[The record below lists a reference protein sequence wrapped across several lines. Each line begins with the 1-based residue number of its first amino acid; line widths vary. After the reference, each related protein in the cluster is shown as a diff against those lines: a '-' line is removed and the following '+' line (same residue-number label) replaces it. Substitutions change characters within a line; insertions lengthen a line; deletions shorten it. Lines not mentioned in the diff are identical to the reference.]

1 MNIHYF
7 LFDFKQKKKENG
19 ISKEDY
25 ENANKGWVQ
34 ILNVTNDLAKIAF
47 G

>member
-1 MNIHYF
+1 MDIHDF
-7 LFDFKQKKKENG
+7 LFAFKQKKKEKD

-25 ENANKGWVQ
+25 ENTNKDWVQ
-34 ILNVTNDLAKIAF
+34 ILNGANNLSKIAF

>member
-7 LFDFKQKKKENG
+7 LFPFKQKTKEND

-25 ENANKGWVQ
+25 ENTNEDWIQ
-34 ILNVTNDLAKIAF
+34 ILNGINDLAKNAF

>member
-1 MNIHYF
+1 MNIHDF
-7 LFDFKQKKKENG
+7 LFAFKQKKKENG

-25 ENANKGWVQ
+25 ENTNKGWVQ
-34 ILNVTNDLAKIAF
+34 ILNGTNDLAKNVF

>member
-1 MNIHYF
+1 MDIHHF
-7 LFDFKQKKKENG
+7 LFAFKQKKKENG

-25 ENANKGWVQ
+25 GNTNKGWVQ
-34 ILNVTNDLAKIAF
+34 ILNGANYLAKIAF

>member
-7 LFDFKQKKKENG
+7 LFAFKQKKKEND

-25 ENANKGWVQ
+25 ENTNK
-34 ILNVTNDLAKIAF
+34 D
-47 G
+47 

>member
-1 MNIHYF
+1 MNIHHF
-7 LFDFKQKKKENG
+7 LFAFKQKKKENG

-25 ENANKGWVQ
+25 ENTNKDRVQ
-34 ILNVTNDLAKIAF
+34 ILNGTNDLTKIAF

>member
-7 LFDFKQKKKENG
+7 LFDFKQKKKEND

-25 ENANKGWVQ
+25 ENTNKDWVQ
-34 ILNVTNDLAKIAF
+34 ILNGTNDLAKNAF

>member
-1 MNIHYF
+1 MNIHDF
-7 LFDFKQKKKENG
+7 LFAFKQKKKENG

-25 ENANKGWVQ
+25 GNTNKGWVQ